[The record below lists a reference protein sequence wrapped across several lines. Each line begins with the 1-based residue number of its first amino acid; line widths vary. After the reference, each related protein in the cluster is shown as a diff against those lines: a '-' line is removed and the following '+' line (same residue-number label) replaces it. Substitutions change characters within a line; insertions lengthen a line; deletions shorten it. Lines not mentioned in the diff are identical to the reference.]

1 MAVPGW
7 LPEFTQVVL
16 QRLEDLQQQLAL
28 PEVKP
33 PIFILPEGLAAQAA
47 AQEDSDDDIMEVDM
61 MDRKQSRAAQA
72 AATAAAAAGGAA
84 GMAAAAAADQVDLA
98 E

>member
-1 MAVPGW
+1 VAAPAW

-16 QRLEDLQQQLAL
+16 QRLDHLQQQLAL

-33 PIFILPEGLAAQAA
+33 PIFVLPEGLAAQTAA
-47 AQEDSDDDIMEVDM
+47 EDSDDDVIVVDM
-61 MDRKQSRAAQA
+61 MDRKQSAAAQA
-72 AATAAAAAGGAA
+72 AAAAAAGAAA
-84 GMAAAAAADQVDLA
+84 GVPAAMAADEVDLA